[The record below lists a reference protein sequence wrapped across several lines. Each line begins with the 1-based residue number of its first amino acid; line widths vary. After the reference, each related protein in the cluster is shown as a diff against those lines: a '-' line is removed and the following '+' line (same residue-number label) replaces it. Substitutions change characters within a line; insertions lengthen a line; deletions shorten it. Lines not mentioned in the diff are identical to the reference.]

1 MSMASSVGR
10 LSLPHPWARAGV
22 IAAAVVAA
30 AMVGAMVDTRPKYAV
45 AGVAVFVVVAWV
57 WAKPQVAAYLVV
69 GATPLVVGIDRGTII
84 PFFRPNEALAI
95 LLIGTLTARALL
107 NLKPGSRLRI
117 TLHPLERALVMMA
130 LATSL
135 VPIVLMLLR
144 GRHVS
149 GDDISYAIVM
159 WKFLAIYGLVR
170 YTVRTQ
176 EQVRWC
182 LLLSVGAAAIV
193 AMIAIFQA
201 LGLFGVRQMLSTY
214 YVPFGY
220 AGALALPR
228 GGSTLALPAA
238 TADLL
243 IFNFSLVIGIW
254 LRSRRHA
261 LVLALAGTLFA
272 FGTVAAAEFS
282 SVIGLIVSIICL
294 AVMLRRLDLLRY
306 LPFGFVAAIAVM
318 WPVVS
323 HRLAGFQTLSGLPVS
338 WVGRLHNLHTYFWP
352 ELMKGSNLLLG
363 VRPSSRVTVH
373 SQGTGY
379 VWIESGYT
387 WLLWGGGVPLFAAF
401 CYFVWIS
408 VRTGLASA
416 RPLSSWSA
424 VAGLAAATGVVV
436 VAVLMLF
443 DPHLTYRGSADCLFA
458 LMALMLVEKA
468 PLGGTADI
476 ADKTADTSP
485 LASPSLGY
493 ESGELISVSQ
503 QIAHDG

>member
-1 MSMASSVGR
+1 MSMASAVGR
-10 LSLPHPWARAGV
+10 LSVPHPFARAGV
-22 IAAAVVAA
+22 IAAAVAAA
-30 AMVGAMVDTRPKYAV
+30 AMVGALVDTKPKYAV
-45 AGVAVFVVVAWV
+45 AGVAVFVVMAWV
-57 WAKPQVAAYLVV
+57 WAKPHVAAYLVV
-69 GATPLVVGIDRGTII
+69 GVTPLVVGIDRGTII
-84 PFFRPNEALAI
+84 PVFRPNEALAL
-95 LLIGTLTARALL
+95 LLIGTLTAKALL
-107 NLKPGSRLRI
+107 TMKPGSRLRL
-117 TLHPLERALVMMA
+117 TLHPLERSLVMLA
-130 LATSL
+130 AATSI

-144 GRHVS
+144 GRQVS

-182 LLLSVGAAAIV
+182 LVLSVGAATLV
-193 AMIAIFQA
+193 AVIAVFQA
-201 LGLFGVRQMLSTY
+201 LGLFGVRQLLSVY

-243 IFNFSLVIGIW
+243 IFNLSLVVGIW
-254 LRSRRHA
+254 LKSRRHGA
-261 LVLALAGTLFA
+261 ALAVAGALFG
-272 FGTVAAAEFS
+272 FGTIAAAEFS
-282 SVIGLIVSIICL
+282 SAIGLVVSLICL
-294 AVMLRRLDLLRY
+294 AVVLRRVDLLKY
-306 LPFGFVAAIAVM
+306 LPVGFVATLAVM
-318 WPVVS
+318 WPVVA
-323 HRLAGFQTLSGLPVS
+323 HRLSGFQSLSGLPVS

-363 VRPSSRVTVH
+363 VRPSARVVVH

-401 CYFVWIS
+401 CYFVWIA
-408 VRTGLASA
+408 VRTGLATA

-424 VAGLAAATGVVV
+424 VAGLAVATGVVV

-443 DPHLTYRGSADCLFA
+443 DPHLTYRGSADCLFS
-458 LMALMLVEKA
+458 LLALMLAEKS
-468 PLGGTADI
+468 PLGGVAE
-476 ADKTADTSP
+476 KADTKTDTALLEDHGP
-485 LASPSLGY
+485 GQ
-493 ESGELISVSQ
+493 ESGELVSVDGQ
-503 QIAHDG
+503 MTHDG